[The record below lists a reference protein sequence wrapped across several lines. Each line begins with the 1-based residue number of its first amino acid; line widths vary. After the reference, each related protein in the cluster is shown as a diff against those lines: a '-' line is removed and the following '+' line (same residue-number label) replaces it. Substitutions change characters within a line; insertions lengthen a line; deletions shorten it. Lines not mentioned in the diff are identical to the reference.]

1 MKKRLFVLLFAGM
14 LALTGCQS
22 KEEAQREKVEAA
34 FESIGMEHSA
44 VIMGVLSKEWKVQD
58 GEGTYIFTKEGTGEA
73 SGDAFTYSCGFDEDN
88 NIALKLT
95 MDADG
100 EERYFYVSTDDTGYG
115 LYLQDATSQEKVYL
129 LQNNVEL
136 LPLTDER
143 ASGFIGEWADKSDNR
158 YIFHEDGTMMIKG
171 SESETPGTFSVVEQ
185 KEDGS
190 LLMTLVFGSDTM
202 EFTYEF
208 LSDGKTLQLCRP
220 GTETVHTWIRK

>member
-1 MKKRLFVLLFAGM
+1 MKKRLLMFLVAGM

-22 KEEAQREKVEAA
+22 KEEANKKKVEAA
-34 FESIGMEHSA
+34 FEAIGMEHST

-58 GEGTYIFTKEGTGEA
+58 GEGTYSFTKEGTGDV
-73 SGDAFTYSCGFDEDN
+73 SGKTFTYSCGFDEEN
-88 NIALKLT
+88 NIALKMT

-100 EERYFYVSTDDTGYG
+100 EERFYYVSTDDTGYG
-115 LYLQDATSQEKVYL
+115 LYLQDAISEEEVYL

-136 LPLTDER
+136 LALTDER

-158 YIFHEDGTMMIKG
+158 YIFNEDGTMMIKG
-171 SESETPGTFSVVEQ
+171 SKSDTPGTFSVVEM
-185 KEDGS
+185 KEDGT

-208 LSDGKTLQLCRP
+208 LSDGVTLQLCRP
-220 GTETVHTWIRK
+220 GTDIIHTWIRK